1 MAERRSVR
9 ENELCDGVLLDLRTG
24 EGREL
29 GKRPAF
35 SLLAAS
41 FTSSVVATS
50 ISCPRWPLG
59 EAVLVFDLA
68 LGVGR
73 RAILPIKAK

>member
-1 MAERRSVR
+1 MR

-41 FTSSVVATS
+41 FTSSVVANLNFVS
-50 ISCPRWPLG
+50 QM
-59 EAVLVFDLA
+59 A
-68 LGVGR
+68 LGRSGSGAWIRGCSCGLFMAVFF
-73 RAILPIKAK
+73 